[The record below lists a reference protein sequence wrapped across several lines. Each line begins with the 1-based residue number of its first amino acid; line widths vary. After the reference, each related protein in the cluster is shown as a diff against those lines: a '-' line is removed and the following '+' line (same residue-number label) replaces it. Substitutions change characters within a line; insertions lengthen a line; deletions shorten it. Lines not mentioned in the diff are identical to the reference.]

1 MVARLEAVD
10 SRPLVDDFHAI
21 CVGGLAENGEDEGR
35 GVRGHLGFR
44 DRAQQ
49 GTQPLQDKYLGQE
62 HDQSYSSQRYS
73 SQLPIY

>member
-1 MVARLEAVD
+1 MARLGAVD

-21 CVGGLAENGEDEGR
+21 FVGGLAENGEDEGR
-35 GVRGHLGFR
+35 GVGGHLVLR
-44 DRAQQ
+44 DRAQP

-62 HDQSYSSQRYS
+62 QDQSYSSQRYS